1 MHLKALAN
9 AFAGVAMVAAACTL
23 QACGP
28 RSSAQPQ
35 MGPPEVGTVVIQ
47 PQAVSLTSELPGRT
61 APITVSDVR
70 PQVGGI
76 VLKRLFKEGADVRAG
91 QVLYQIDARTYQ
103 AAADQ
108 ARGQLANA
116 EANVTAT
123 RLKAERYA
131 DLVKINAVSR
141 QDYDDAKA
149 AAQQAAASAVQARA
163 ALRAAMINL
172 DYTRVRAPISGRIGR
187 STFTP
192 GALVTASQTE
202 PLATIQ
208 QLDPIYVDVSQS
220 SAELLRLQRNLS
232 QGHLTDAGRT
242 RVRLV
247 LEDGT
252 SYPLEGRLEFTDV
265 AVDPNS
271 GAVSL
276 RAVFPN
282 PKRIL
287 LPGMYVRAI
296 VTEGADPSAILA
308 PQQAVIRDPKGGAVA
323 YVVDA
328 KGKAELRTLTTS
340 RAVGDRWLITSG
352 LRAGDRL
359 ILDGLQRVQPG
370 ALVRPVA
377 VRPPGAAS

>member
-1 MHLKALAN
+1 
-9 AFAGVAMVAAACTL
+9 
-23 QACGP
+23 
-28 RSSAQPQ
+28 
-35 MGPPEVGTVVIQ
+35 
-47 PQAVSLTSELPGRT
+47 
-61 APITVSDVR
+61 
-70 PQVGGI
+70 
-76 VLKRLFKEGADVRAG
+76 
-91 QVLYQIDARTYQ
+91 
-103 AAADQ
+103 
-108 ARGQLANA
+108 
-116 EANVTAT
+116 
-123 RLKAERYA
+123 
-131 DLVKINAVSR
+131 
-141 QDYDDAKA
+141 
-149 AAQQAAASAVQARA
+149 
-163 ALRAAMINL
+163 MINL

-192 GALVTASQTE
+192 GALVTANQTE

-370 ALVRPVA
+370 APVRPVA